1 MTLACEDVIS
11 KLVEVVTLA
20 DVDAEKYV
28 DDILGQN
35 WKLVT
40 KLKFGQYFANVMEL
54 NLGRD
59 SEASFGQYFEF

>member
-1 MTLACEDVIS
+1 MSLACEDAILTFHEAVI
-11 KLVEVVTLA
+11 VA

-59 SEASFGQYFEF
+59 SEARFGQEFEV